1 MCMTKKMLY
10 IYNLRLPTEKAH
22 GLQIVQNCEAF
33 ADEGMQV
40 ELVGAKRQQYAEFK
54 NIDVYKH
61 YGVKNN
67 FKIRLIPSLDLT
79 HSIPAK
85 QPLIDIALSI
95 QQISFAISAFVY
107 MLFKKP
113 NIIYTRDH
121 LLTILARITN
131 PSSKIAY
138 EVHQQRTGK
147 IGKAIQAIAIKLADL
162 TIPITDHLK
171 LVLQKDIQPD
181 GNYLVAHDGV
191 KLNRFKTNNIRS
203 KNDGFFYVGYVGS
216 ISVMGMDKGVSTL
229 IKAVNLIPNCRCI
242 LIGGRQDEIQKL
254 LKFCQE
260 NDINIDKI
268 IFIGQVEPSHVS
280 QHLAD
285 ADALIIPSPFNN
297 FFAYYSSPL
306 KLFEY
311 MAMKKPIISSR
322 LPAIQEIMTEGENI
336 LFFNPS
342 DFNDLAEKIKI
353 VINKPALCSMLA
365 QKAHNLLIEKYTW
378 QKRAQ
383 SILNRL

>member
-1 MCMTKKMLY
+1 MVQKMLY

-33 ADEGMQV
+33 ADEGIQV
-40 ELVGAKRQQYAEFK
+40 ELVGAKRQQYTEFQ
-54 NIDVYKH
+54 DVDIYNH
-61 YGVKNN
+61 YGVKHN
-67 FKIRLIPSLDLT
+67 FNIKLIYSLDLT
-79 HSIPAK
+79 HYFPKNQKFINF
-85 QPLIDIALSI
+85 LLYI
-95 QQISFAISAFVY
+95 QQISFIISAFFY
-107 MLFKKP
+107 LLFTEH

-121 LLTILARITN
+121 IMTILAKLTN
-131 PSSKIAY
+131 PRTKIAY
-138 EVHQQRTGK
+138 EIHQKRSGR
-147 IGKAIQAIAIKLADL
+147 IGRFIQSLAIKIAKIS
-162 TIPITDHLK
+162 IPITNHM
-171 LVLQKDIQPD
+171 KDDLIKNIEPT

-191 KLNRFKTNNIRS
+191 KLGRFNIDNVRS

-229 IKAVNLIPNCRCI
+229 IKAVNMIENCRCI

-260 NDINIDKI
+260 HKINIDKI
-268 IFIGQVEPSHVS
+268 IFIGQVKPSHVAE
-280 QHLAD
+280 HLAD

-311 MAMKKPIISSR
+311 MAIKKPIISSR

-342 DFNDLAEKIKI
+342 DFNDLAEKIKM
-353 VINKPALCSMLA
+353 VINKPTLGSMLA
-365 QKAHNLLIEKYTW
+365 QKAYDLLVEKYTW
-378 QKRAQ
+378 QKRAK
-383 SILNRL
+383 SILEHLK